1 MDGPSSDYRYAV
13 PTIIGALKRH
23 FRDRG
28 WLVRPPRRIQEA
40 YLAVNKAIEDLTG
53 DLRRPPTTADI
64 AVHAGLSRGRRRR
77 EHRGPRS
84 PKRGAVDVPREDGR
98 WVNAQVIRPN
108 GVIGSQ
114 TQGHGP
120 GFRRVRGTARSATL
134 IRSTSTPGGDHEHH

>member
-53 DLRRPPTTADI
+53 DLRRPQISRSTP
-64 AVHAGLSRGRRRR
+64 GLSADDIVEIIEARG
-77 EHRGPRS
+77 HRS
-84 PKRGAVDVPREDGR
+84 AVPFDVPREDGR
-98 WVNAQVIRPN
+98 WVNGQVTRPN

-134 IRSTSTPGGDHEHH
+134 IRSTSTPGGHHEHH

>member
-28 WLVRPPRRIQEA
+28 WLVRPPRRIQEV

-64 AVHAGLSRGRRRR
+64 AVHTGLSADDVVESIEARG
-77 EHRGPRS
+77 HRS
-84 PKRGAVDVPREDGR
+84 AVPFDVPREDGR

-108 GVIGSQ
+108 GVIGGQ
-114 TQGHGP
+114 NQGHGP
-120 GFRRVRGTARSATL
+120 GSDARRE
-134 IRSTSTPGGDHEHH
+134 TPS

>member
-28 WLVRPPRRIQEA
+28 WLVRPPRRIQEV

-64 AVHAGLSRGRRRR
+64 AVHTGLSADDVVESIEARG
-77 EHRGPRS
+77 HRS
-84 PKRGAVDVPREDGR
+84 AVPFDVPREDGR
-98 WVNAQVIRPN
+98 WVNGQVIRPN

-134 IRSTSTPGGDHEHH
+134 IRSTSTFGGHHEHH

>member
-28 WLVRPPRRIQEA
+28 WLVRPPRRIQEV

-64 AVHAGLSRGRRRR
+64 AVHTGLSADDVVESIEARG
-77 EHRGPRS
+77 HRS
-84 PKRGAVDVPREDGR
+84 AVPFDVPREDGR

-108 GVIGSQ
+108 GVIGGQ
-114 TQGHGP
+114 NQGHGP
-120 GFRRVRGTARSATL
+120 GISTGAMHGEKRQAESNINFWRS
-134 IRSTSTPGGDHEHH
+134 S